1 MYQILFT
8 TNDNSG
14 KTFAANVPARDAEFI
29 TEDLCFTGGFR
40 RFGTDI
46 YDEQISAKSYEG
58 YGQFKSKKELL
69 TWLFLNVFAPCKD
82 FATMEDFTR
91 YYNETLAEHLE
102 AARIENACIDILY
115 NDYTAGWE
123 NEKVYSKLRHYIDEC
138 ISNDHQQHPD
148 KAYLRRAIRRA
159 FVELAL
165 A

>member
-14 KTFAANVPARDAEFI
+14 KTFAANVPAREAEFI
-29 TEDLCFTGGFR
+29 TEDLCFIGGFR

-82 FATMEDFTR
+82 FATLEDFTR
-91 YYNETLAEHLE
+91 YYNETLADYCE

-123 NEKVYSKLRHYIDEC
+123 NEKVYSKLRTYIDDC

>member
-14 KTFAANVPARDAEFI
+14 KTFAANVPAREAEFI
-29 TEDLCFTGGFR
+29 TEILCTAGGFR

-82 FATMEDFTR
+82 FATLEDFTR
-91 YYNETLAEHLE
+91 YYNEKLAEHLE

-123 NEKVYSKLRHYIDEC
+123 NEKVYSKLRTYIDDC
-138 ISNDHQQHPD
+138 ISNDNQQHPD